1 MYWSIFILSFF
12 PRTFSRDV
20 ASDRTWSRMLVLI
33 VLLRT
38 AAGSTGGGVVPVT
51 GGGMNPV
58 KMRLNAV
65 AGSVILG
72 IALLLSQEMD
82 SRKEQGAPSHP
93 SPVVLIPSGNDA
105 IGRLQAA
112 VPAAIF

>member
-1 MYWSIFILSFF
+1 
-12 PRTFSRDV
+12 
-20 ASDRTWSRMLVLI
+20 MLVLT

-38 AAGSTGGGVVPVT
+38 AAASTGGGVVPVT

-65 AGSVILG
+65 AGSVTLG
-72 IALLLSQEMD
+72 IALLLSQEN
-82 SRKEQGAPSHP
+82 RLEEEQGAPSHP
-93 SPVVLIPSGNDA
+93 SPVVLMPRGNDA